1 MYKLTF
7 RNLRKFHEINLE
19 GKYERTPTPSEIDE
33 LNDMYHLGNR
43 LYLASV
49 NNKIC
54 DRKYIQI
61 AEQIDTLPLVSI
73 YFRELL
79 IKDGF

>member
-7 RNLRKFHEINLE
+7 KNLRKFHQLNLD
-19 GKYERTPTPSEIDE
+19 GKYERTPSNSEIDE
-33 LNDMYHLGNR
+33 LNDMYHLSNR

-54 DRKYIQI
+54 NSKYIKI
-61 AEQIDTLPLVSI
+61 AEQIDSLPLVSI